1 MYFDWTYLVFVIPA
15 LIISAIA
22 SMRVNSAY
30 NKYSRVSLRN
40 GYKGSEIARKM
51 LDMNGLYDV
60 RVEKTNGHLSDH
72 YDPRGKVIRLS
83 EAVYE
88 GNNTAAA
95 GVAAHEAGHA
105 VQHANGYFPLQIR
118 NFIIPLTNIGS
129 RLSFPLILLGILFSN
144 SYLYF
149 LAYVGIALFGLT
161 IVFQLITLPV
171 EFNASHRALETLR
184 GGLIAEDEIKG
195 TKRVLS
201 AAAMTYV
208 AALIVAVMQM
218 LRLLTL
224 VSRRR
229 R

>member
-1 MYFDWTYLVFVIPA
+1 MYLDWTYFVFVIPA

-22 SMRVNSAY
+22 SMRVNSAF
-30 NKYSRVSLRN
+30 NKYSRVPLRR
-40 GYKGSEIARKM
+40 GFKGSEIARRM
-51 LDMNGLYDV
+51 LDMNGLYDI

-72 YDPRGKVIRLS
+72 YDPKNKVIRLS

-88 GNNTAAA
+88 GTNTAAA
-95 GVAAHEAGHA
+95 GVAAHEVGHA
-105 VQHANGYFPLQIR
+105 VQHSEGYFPLKLR
-118 NFIIPLTNIGS
+118 NFIIPVTNIGS
-129 RLSFPLILLGILFSN
+129 KLSFPLILLGILFSN

-149 LAYVGIALFGLT
+149 LAYVGIALFSLT
-161 IVFQLITLPV
+161 VIFQLITLPV
-171 EFNASHRALETLR
+171 EFNASRRAIKNLESS
-184 GGLIAEDEIKG
+184 LIDEDEIKG

-208 AALIVAVMQM
+208 AALIVALMQL
-218 LRLLTL
+218 LRLLAL